1 MTASRNGIF
10 AAISSILRSRKTR
23 IGNAWT
29 VRGSILRFEHEHLS
43 THAVAFTEHGTQVTI
58 AAGARIGLGT
68 RIHLLGGTLDI
79 ATAAT
84 LGESVDLRPTKAIVI
99 RSGAVVE
106 DGVQLQCDASE
117 LTLGERVRI
126 GRFTRIWA
134 HSAPITLGDETTIGP
149 SCTFIGTGRGIT
161 IAPCCDF
168 THAVTVDSSGGSIE
182 MATRSGVGPN
192 SVLYGHGGLRIG
204 SGVAIA
210 GLTMLVPG
218 NHRFAQLD
226 VPIRAQGTEPLPIAI
241 GDDVW
246 IGAGVTV
253 LGGASISDGCVIAA
267 GSVVRGHIPPRVVA
281 AGVPARIIRSRDA
294 TNQSVIP
301 PATQS

>member
-1 MTASRNGIF
+1 MAKMNRFHGI
-10 AAISSILRSRKTR
+10 RSRAQAMLSAFIGDPWRQEGDTWICTR
-23 IGNAWT
+23 TWT
-29 VRGSILRFEHEHLS
+29 CPAPRMLSSRGSHVHIEKGVGVAEGVRLTPLAAPIHL
-43 THAVAFTEHGTQVTI
+43 EHGLVLGRAVELI
-58 AAGARIGLGT
+58 ARGPIRCRAHGTVDHDVRITTDGPALDLGSGARIGRFSRLWAHTGPLH
-68 RIHLLGGTLDI
+68 IGDSC
-79 ATAAT
+79 T
-84 LGESVDLRPTKAIVI
+84 LGEANTWIA
-99 RSGAVVE
+99 
-106 DGVQLQCDASE
+106 
-117 LTLGERVRI
+117 
-126 GRFTRIWA
+126 
-134 HSAPITLGDETTIGP
+134 
-149 SCTFIGTGRGIT
+149 TGRGIT

-267 GSVVRGHIPPRVVA
+267 GSVVRGHLPPRVVV